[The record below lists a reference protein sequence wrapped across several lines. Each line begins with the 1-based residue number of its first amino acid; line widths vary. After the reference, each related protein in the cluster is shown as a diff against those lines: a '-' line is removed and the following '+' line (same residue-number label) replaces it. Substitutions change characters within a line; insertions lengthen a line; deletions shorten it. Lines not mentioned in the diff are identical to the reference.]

1 MWPSYVAAQFKIE
14 KGEAGSTC
22 TCGQG
27 LCNRLKEPY
36 KDAKGEFQEIGH
48 WVNTDAHTDRPIMD
62 TCLAAL
68 QMMVYYRYL
77 PTFKQVDVPAEVT
90 GETQDKG
97 DIVVDTDL

>member
-1 MWPSYVAAQFKIE
+1 MWPTYVAAQFKIDKNE
-14 KGEAGSTC
+14 PGSKC
-22 TCGQG
+22 NCGQNI
-27 LCNRLKEPY
+27 CSRLKEPY
-36 KDAKGEFQEIGH
+36 RDAEGNFQEIGH

-77 PTFKQVDVPAEVT
+77 PTFKQVDVPAEVVSDAS
-90 GETQDKG
+90 GKG

>member
-1 MWPSYVAAQFKIE
+1 MAAQFTTE
-14 KGEAGSTC
+14 KGEPGSKC
-22 TCGQG
+22 NCGQG
-27 LCNRLKEPY
+27 LCNRIKEPY
-36 KDAKGEFQEIGH
+36 VDDKGAYQEVGH
-48 WVNTDAHTDRPIMD
+48 WVNTDVHGDRPIMD

>member
-1 MWPSYVAAQFKIE
+1 MRLLPVLVLCAFAAAAFASSPANAAMYSYVDD
-14 KGEAGSTC
+14 KGA
-22 TCGQG
+22 
-27 LCNRLKEPY
+27 Y
-36 KDAKGEFQEIGH
+36 QEVGH

-77 PTFKQVDVPAEVT
+77 PTFKQVDVPAEVVSDAS
-90 GETQDKG
+90 DKG